1 MTSLPTI
8 GVRMHGGMAPRACIE
23 LAELADRNGFASLW
37 FAENPFN
44 RGVLPAVTGAILA
57 TRQLKVGIGV
67 FNPYNRHPTLIA
79 MEMGALDELSG
90 GRAALGLG
98 SGIGDRVIKMG
109 LSYDKPIAAVR
120 DAVHIVRGMM
130 RGEAVDYSGAVFSA
144 KGARLEF
151 PLHRPDFPI
160 YVAGMGDQAVR
171 LAGEVGDGLMISN
184 LCPPGYTAR
193 AIGIVG
199 EGAAKAKRT
208 APQPIVQYVPC
219 VARKDRDEAR
229 KVALGIFGR
238 TLAEYWTL
246 GERTPAYRV
255 AMVRES
261 GIPEAEVIAAVER
274 IKAGEDPVNVL
285 DDRYLAAYTIAGN
298 ADDCLAGMERFGKV
312 GVTELVVT
320 FQGTQPAEDMT
331 YLGAALKA
339 RR

>member
-8 GVRMHGGMAPRACIE
+8 GVRMHGGMAARACIE
-23 LAELADRNGFASLW
+23 LAELADRHSFYSVW
-37 FAENPFN
+37 FAENAFN
-44 RGVLPAVTGAILA
+44 RGVLPAMTGAILA
-57 TRQLKVGIGV
+57 TKQLRVGVGV

-90 GRAALGLG
+90 GRAQLGIG
-98 SGIGDRVIKMG
+98 SGIGDRVMKMG
-109 LSYDKPIAAVR
+109 LSYDKPIGAVR
-120 DAVHIVRGMM
+120 DAAHIVRAMM
-130 RGEAVDYSGAVFSA
+130 RGEAVDYTGAVFSA
-144 KGARLEF
+144 KGVRLEF

-171 LAGEVGDGLMISN
+171 LAGEVGDGLIISN

-199 EGAAKAKRT
+199 EGAVKAGRAT
-208 APQPIVQYVPC
+208 PQTIVQYVPC
-219 VARKDRDEAR
+219 VARKNRDEAR
-229 KVALGIFGR
+229 KVAMSIFGR

-261 GIPEAEVIAAVER
+261 GIPESDVVAAVNR

-298 ADDCLAGMERFGKV
+298 ADDCLTAMRAFGKV

-320 FQGTQPAEDMT
+320 FQGTQPAEDMA
-331 YLGAALKA
+331 YLGATLKA
-339 RR
+339 NR